1 MSILERIRRIFS
13 GEDRT
18 VDTQDQRIDKLTS
31 SREGQA
37 LTQSEGGEFLRTIS
51 PPASTRAGPRRRP
64 TCTIR
69 RGVEAAT
76 TTEEEVRESGLVDH
90 LEEQAA
96 HFWDVVQGETQRG
109 HRYNTG
115 RVTGRDGYDEGL

>member
-37 LTQSEGGEFLRTIS
+37 LTQNEGGGI
-51 PPASTRAGPRRRP
+51 PPNYLP
-64 TCTIR
+64 T
-69 RGVEAAT
+69 GV
-76 TTEEEVRESGLVDH
+76 
-90 LEEQAA
+90 
-96 HFWDVVQGETQRG
+96 
-109 HRYNTG
+109 
-115 RVTGRDGYDEGL
+115 DEGRPKK